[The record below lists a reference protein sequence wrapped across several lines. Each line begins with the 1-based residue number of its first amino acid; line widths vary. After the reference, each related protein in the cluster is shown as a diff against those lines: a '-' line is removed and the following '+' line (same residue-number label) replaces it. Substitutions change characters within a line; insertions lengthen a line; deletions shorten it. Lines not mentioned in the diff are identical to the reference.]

1 MESRSTTMKIT
12 SAFALLSVIIL
23 TLCAVPANAQPY
35 NRTFVS
41 ANGANGGSCGGTITT
56 PCLTFVGALTNTK
69 AGGEINCLTP
79 GDFGT
84 VTIGESVSI
93 ICDGVSNGGI
103 LTSTATTA
111 AITINAGSGATVYL
125 SGLDLNG
132 FNTATNGVLVS
143 SASQVYINHSTMRN
157 FIGDGVFVNSDTNP
171 TRVVIRD
178 SIIVKNS
185 LVGVSVAPTSGA
197 VNGTVIIN
205 TLIDGNTDIGVMGT
219 NAAGTAAL
227 ALVGTTV
234 TGSPTSVNL
243 LDGAT
248 ADFYGP
254 SNVIGAVSGTTTSV
268 PFR

>member
-1 MESRSTTMKIT
+1 MKIT
-12 SAFALLSVIIL
+12 SVFVLLSAIIL
-23 TLCAVPANAQPY
+23 TLWAVPASAASL

-41 ANGANGGSCGGTITT
+41 ATTGVDGGSCGAITS
-56 PCLTFVGALTNTK
+56 PCLTFAGALTNTN
-69 AGGEINCLTP
+69 AGGEIDCLTP

-103 LTSTATTA
+103 LTATATTA

-132 FNTATNGVLVS
+132 FNKATEAVLVS
-143 SASQVYINHSTMRN
+143 TASQVYINHTTMRN
-157 FIGDGVFVNSDTNP
+157 FAGGVFVNSSTNP

-185 LVGVSVAPTSGA
+185 LVGVSVAPTGGA

-205 TLIDGNTDIGVMGT
+205 TLIDGNADIGVNAT
-219 NAAGTAAL
+219 NAAGTAAV

>member
-1 MESRSTTMKIT
+1 MKIT
-12 SAFALLSVIIL
+12 AFALLSAIIL
-23 TLCAVPANAQPY
+23 TLWAVPAGAASLD
-35 NRTFVS
+35 RTFVS
-41 ANGANGGSCGGTITT
+41 ATNGTNGGSCGAITS
-56 PCLTFVGALTNTK
+56 PCLTFAGALTNTN

-185 LVGVSVAPTSGA
+185 IVGVDVFPTDGA
-197 VNGTVIIN
+197 VNAAVIVN
-205 TLIDGNTDIGVMGT
+205 TLIDANGDFGVNGNND
-219 NAAGTAAL
+219 AGTAVL
-227 ALVGTTV
+227 ALQGATV

-243 LDGAT
+243 VDGAT
-248 ADFYGP
+248 AEFYGP
-254 SNVIGAVSGTTTSV
+254 SNVIGAVNGSNTANL